1 MTDVVTC
8 FLMYKKKILLLKR
21 SNDVKTYKGHWAG
34 ISGYIEKNEKPFET
48 AVKEIVE
55 ETGLKITDFKLV
67 KRGKPIKFKDN
78 YKGKFFYWVIHPF
91 IFSTTKKNIEIDW
104 EHIDYKWILPEE
116 ITNFQTVPKLKEVF
130 ESTRKNEYQLLHDLT
145 GDYKI

>member
-34 ISGYIEKNEKPFET
+34 ISGYIEKTEKPFET

-67 KRGKPIKFKDN
+67 TRGKPIKFKDN
-78 YKGKFFYWVIHPF
+78 YKGKFFYWAVHPF

-104 EHIDYKWILPEE
+104 EHVDHKWILPEE

-130 ESTRKNEYQLLHDLT
+130 ESTRKNGYQLLHGLT

>member
-67 KRGKPIKFKDN
+67 KRGEPIKFKDN